1 MSSLRPFTA
10 LDLFKFNAT
19 NLDPLTENYDISF
32 YMSYLARWPTYFCA
46 MESAGGR
53 IMGYI
58 MGKAEGAYENWH
70 GHVTAVTVAPSYRR
84 LGLAKTMMDEL
95 ERITDDTYKG
105 YFVDL
110 YVRVSN
116 ELAIGMYERLGY
128 SVYRTVI
135 DYYSGSRPGD
145 PDEDAYDMRK
155 PSKRDKKRESIRENG
170 RSFRVYP
177 EECY

>member
-1 MSSLRPFTA
+1 
-10 LDLFKFNAT
+10 
-19 NLDPLTENYDISF
+19 
-32 YMSYLARWPTYFCA
+32 
-46 MESAGGR
+46 
-53 IMGYI
+53 

-145 PDEDAYDMRK
+145 PDEDAYGECFASMVRGGERERK
-155 PSKRDKKRESIRENG
+155 GGCVEGKWG
-170 RSFRVYP
+170 RGG
-177 EECY
+177 